1 MKKLSLGIGL
11 IAAAMLSGCAL
22 GPQMQMAL
30 PGDSAEYNGMMVHIH
45 DIGAGD
51 FGNAAAGAD
60 GNSGNSENLNEL
72 MIDSLP
78 EPEYRIGPLDM
89 VQVVVW
95 EHPELTSPMGQYQ
108 PAGQKVTTD
117 GKLFYPYAGELQAA
131 GLTAQ
136 ELRAEIT
143 KRLSDKILNDPQV
156 DVRVTGYN
164 SRKAFVAGAVERP
177 GFISFNENPMTLPD
191 AIAYAGGF
199 SEKADPSL
207 MQLRRGD
214 KVYNI
219 NYLDAFN
226 ANLPLERIIIKP
238 SDQIL
243 VPALSETQ
251 KDQKAYVMGEVGRPG
266 IVNIYNGK
274 LTLAEALATAG
285 GLQALNATA
294 RGIYVI
300 RNTSEKQID
309 VFQLNAKNAMA
320 LAMADRFELNA
331 RDVVYVDASDLAT
344 WNRLV
349 SLIFPSVNMVYYGAL
364 AAHEVHV
371 VKDDYTPKKSTS
383 SSNNNVNNNA
393 NNNTNANTNT
403 TSSKSLF

>member
-1 MKKLSLGIGL
+1 MKKMFLGL
-11 IAAAMLSGCAL
+11 CSVASVVLTGCFA
-22 GPQMQMAL
+22 GPQMQMSL
-30 PGDSAEYNGMMVHIH
+30 PGDSAEYNGMTVQIH
-45 DIGAGD
+45 SIDQGD
-51 FGNAAAGAD
+51 LGKSVATAEG
-60 GNSGNSENLNEL
+60 SSELGDL
-72 MIDSLP
+72 KDLVVDSLP
-78 EPEYRIGPLDM
+78 ELEYRIGPLDM

-177 GFISFNENPMTLPD
+177 GFVSFNENPMTLPD
-191 AIAYAGGF
+191 MIASVGGF
-199 SEKADPSL
+199 AKEADPSA

-219 NYLDAFN
+219 NYLDAFKS
-226 ANLPLERIIIKP
+226 NLPLERMMVQPK
-238 SDQIL
+238 DQL
-243 VPALSETQ
+243 FVPALSETQ
-251 KDQKAYVMGEVGRPG
+251 KEQKVYVMGEVGRTG
-266 IVNIYNGK
+266 IVNIYSGK
-274 LTLAEALATAG
+274 LTLAEALASAG
-285 GLQALNATA
+285 GLQALNATS

-300 RNTSEKQID
+300 RNTSETKID

-331 RDVVYVDASDLAT
+331 RDIVYVDASGLAT
-344 WNRLV
+344 WNRLI
-349 SLIFPSVNMVYYGAL
+349 SLILPSVQTVYYGAL
-364 AAHEVHV
+364 AAHNVHV
-371 VKDDYTPKKSTS
+371 VKADY
-383 SSNNNVNNNA
+383 SN
-393 NNNTNANTNT
+393 
-403 TSSKSLF
+403 